1 MLGFLVHGHWKDPR
15 STLASTWQRK
25 YADLST
31 SIGRVHDLMRDKI
44 GEDLVRPAVT
54 RFATSF
60 LTLTS
65 MYKHRDGLKIFIV
78 MNGMLLAS
86 LPLKKVGKLRT
97 LSFQCHFGMKWI
109 IA

>member
-1 MLGFLVHGHWKDPR
+1 MVKKICRFVYKH
-15 STLASTWQRK
+15 
-25 YADLST
+25 
-31 SIGRVHDLMRDKI
+31 GRVHDLMRDKI
-44 GEDLVRPAVT
+44 GQDLVRPAVT

-65 MYKHRDGLKIFIV
+65 MYKHRNGLKKFIV

-97 LSFQCHFGMKWI
+97 LSFQCHFGINWNG
-109 IA
+109 A